1 MVSYKKVT
9 KNDRCHIHE
18 RLVSMLKDVMPF
30 LRTIYNYIQSY
41 DGHIQDVYKRPLP
54 APLIDELRRIAPRL
68 MGRKKANTY
77 LFYVFEPIQYIYI
90 LLDGTCCSE
99 KYNHDGQIFTDS
111 TRDALQIFSMMEAV
125 TNQRNHTVSMKCLTD
140 CVYAKIPVSQYMQA
154 VQEDPELMM
163 MSVQLMCVFFLEHL
177 QNTDR
182 LILNS
187 PRLSILSK
195 LHQYC
200 ADHTFPVIVQI
211 KKEEL
216 AQDLHM
222 NLRTLYRHLDRLYED
237 RILSSHKGKISITYE
252 QFQLIEAELYDPDA

>member
-1 MVSYKKVT
+1 
-9 KNDRCHIHE
+9 
-18 RLVSMLKDVMPF
+18 MLKDVMPF
-30 LRTIYNYIQSY
+30 LRTIHNYIQNY
-41 DGHIQDVYKRPLP
+41 DGTIEEVCKHALP
-54 APLIDELRRIAPRL
+54 KSLISELSRMSPRL
-68 MGRKKANTY
+68 IGRKKANTY

-90 LLDGTCCSE
+90 LLDGTCCAE

-111 TRDALQIFSMMEAV
+111 TRDALQIFSMMEAA
-125 TNQRNHTVSMKCLTD
+125 TNQRHHTVSMKCLTD
-140 CVYAKIPVSQYMQA
+140 CVYAKIPVAQFMEVVKA
-154 VQEDPELMM
+154 EPELMM
-163 MSVQLMCVFFLEHL
+163 MAMQMMCVFFLEHL

-200 ADHTFPVIVQI
+200 VERPFPVTVQI

-222 NLRTLYRHLDRLYED
+222 NLRTLYRHLDKLYED
-237 RILSSHKGKISITYE
+237 RILSSSKGKIIISKE
-252 QFQLIEAELYDPDA
+252 QFRLREQELFDPDL